1 MVVGAEPAPHP
12 GRRRTRRWVALAVIA
27 VVGAGATAGAA
38 ALAPPR
44 QTADVPVPPADASP
58 EQVVRAYLEAVSA
71 HDCETAAALS
81 AAGDAGDHLCG
92 ATRSLEI
99 IEVVPAP
106 QLSGP
111 TTAAVNTDFEVAWR
125 PFAEGGDVPEEGWG
139 WTYYL
144 ALGPEGWR
152 IVDAGAG

>member
-1 MVVGAEPAPHP
+1 MVVGAGPAPHP
-12 GRRRTRRWVALAVIA
+12 VRRRTWRWVALALIA
-27 VVGAGATAGAA
+27 VVGAVVVVSAA
-38 ALAPPR
+38 ALLPPR
-44 QTADVPVPPADASP
+44 QTADVSVPPADATP

-71 HDCETAAALS
+71 HDCETASALS
-81 AAGDAGDHLCG
+81 AGGGTADHLCS

-106 QLSGP
+106 QLSDP

-125 PFAEGGDVPEEGWG
+125 PFAEGGDVPEDGWG